1 MGGYAFMKKWIQ
13 GIITGVVLLLII
25 FYIIHSLSFR
35 YSDGIMGLD
44 RYYEL
49 PDDSVDLLVLGSS
62 HAFEDINTAYLY
74 DNYGISSFILAGSIQ
89 PMWNTYY
96 YLEEALDYQTPQMIV
111 LEAYTTTLAYD
122 YSDNSRIIKNN
133 YGIRNP
139 YRKYQSLRESVSQ
152 DEFDDY
158 YLEYRQWHSRYTEM
172 AANNYDCYY
181 KKPLY
186 QYFMGFG
193 VNFKTTEYER
203 NDAKKS
209 DESLNMKNKSEKYY
223 RRIIE
228 LCQEKNI
235 PLVIVVSPYIVT
247 EREQKIYNYAESIA
261 KEYDVP
267 FVNYNSDEYYDK
279 LGIDFQTDF
288 ADQGHLNYIGNVKY
302 TSAIAELV
310 TSVNSFED
318 HRNDSKY
325 LDWQNH
331 SKDVRLRVANQ
342 SIKDA
347 QSLDELKDAIAGDE
361 SVTVYLLSISGTSN
375 PVIQDKLRELYS
387 DDIII
392 KDGTINCIQDNN
404 VVYSLQEPGKPKEIS
419 KDIWYGTLLMR
430 YQLDALGDNIQTK
443 AQIFY
448 NGKQYIDDMQ
458 GVYLVICND
467 YTQDLVRVCQLTV
480 NGDEVVITEKSGN

>member
-1 MGGYAFMKKWIQ
+1 MIVYF
-13 GIITGVVLLLII
+13 V
-25 FYIIHSLSFR
+25 IHSLSFR

-49 PDDSVDLLVLGSS
+49 PDDSVDLLILGSS
-62 HAFEDINTAYLY
+62 HAFEDINTAYLF

-133 YGIRNP
+133 YGIRNS
-139 YRKYQSLRESVSQ
+139 YRKYQSLKESVSQ

-181 KKPLY
+181 EKPLY

-203 NDAKKS
+203 NDAKIS

-223 RRIIE
+223 RKIIE

-247 EREQKIYNYAESIA
+247 QREQKIYNYAEAIA
-261 KEYDVP
+261 EEYAVP
-267 FVNYNSDEYYDK
+267 FVNYNSEEYYD
-279 LGIDFQTDF
+279 LLDIDFQSDF
-288 ADQGHLNYIGNVKY
+288 ADQGHLNYKGNLKY
-302 TSAIAELV
+302 TQAIAELV
-310 TSVNSFED
+310 TSVYSFED

-325 LDWQNH
+325 LDWQYH
-331 SKDVRLRVANQ
+331 SKDVGLRIANQ
-342 SIKDA
+342 RIKDA
-347 QSLDELKDAIAGDE
+347 QSLDELKEAIDSDE
-361 SVTVYLLSISGTSN
+361 SVTMYLLSVSGTSN
-375 PVIQDKLRELYS
+375 PIMQETLERLYS
-387 DDIII
+387 DDVIIR
-392 KDGTINCIQDNN
+392 DGSIYCIQNN
-404 VVYSLQEPGKPKEIS
+404 IVVDIWQEPGEPKEVS
-419 KDIWYGTLLMR
+419 RDIWYGTLFMR
-430 YQLDALGDNIQTK
+430 YQLNTLGSNIHTN

-448 NGKQYIDDMQ
+448 NGKQYVDEMQ
-458 GVYLVICND
+458 GVYLVICNE
-467 YTQDLVRVCQLTV
+467 YTQDVVRVCQLTV
-480 NGDEVVITEKSGN
+480 SGQEVVITDKSGM